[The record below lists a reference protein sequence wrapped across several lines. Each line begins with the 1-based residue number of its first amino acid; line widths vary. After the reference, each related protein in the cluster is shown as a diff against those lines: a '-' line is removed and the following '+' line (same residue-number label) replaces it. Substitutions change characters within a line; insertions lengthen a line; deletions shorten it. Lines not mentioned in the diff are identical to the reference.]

1 VKKEKTP
8 IKQQGHVPE
17 LATPPSRAFARTLG
31 VLRWYFDPEFLH
43 LERASRRRPT
53 LFVANHSVWNVFDAM
68 LFADALYRER
78 GIVLRPLSDR
88 GHFKVPLWRD
98 LLVQQGSVLGSRE
111 NCAALMRAGH
121 NVLVFPGGAREVF
134 KRKGESY
141 RLLWKERYGFV
152 RLAIEHGYTITPYAT
167 VGAEESL
174 DVLLDAGDY
183 MKSPIGKLLASSGI
197 AERHLR
203 SGEELPPLVRGLG
216 LTPLPRPEKMYF
228 VVGKPID
235 TRRFRGRHDD
245 AETLARVRERV
256 GRQLE
261 QLIEEGRAHRAR
273 GAKGGLVRRTLNRL

>member
-1 VKKEKTP
+1 
-8 IKQQGHVPE
+8 VPA
-17 LATPPSRAFARTLG
+17 LTAPPSQKFDLMLRG
-31 VLRWYFDPEFLH
+31 LRWYFDPEFLH

-88 GHFKVPLWRD
+88 GHFRVPLWRD

-111 NCAALMRAGH
+111 NCAALMRQRE

-174 DVLLDAGDY
+174 DVVLDAGDY
-183 MKSPIGKLLASSGI
+183 MRSPVGRYLTSSGI

-203 SGEELPPLVRGLG
+203 GGEELPPLVRGLA

-228 VVGKPID
+228 VVGKPLD
-235 TRRFRGRHDD
+235 MRPYRGRHEDPG
-245 AETLARVRERV
+245 TLRRVRDRV
-256 GRQLE
+256 ARQLE
-261 QLIEEGRAHRAR
+261 SLIAEGREHRSRDTRA
-273 GAKGGLVRRTLNRL
+273 GIVRRMLNRL

>member
-1 VKKEKTP
+1 MKKPPTTHA
-8 IKQQGHVPE
+8 GHVPE
-17 LATPPSRAFARTLG
+17 LATPPSEAFARTLKL
-31 VLRWYFDPEFLH
+31 LRWYFDPEFLH

-78 GIVLRPLSDR
+78 DIVLRPLSDR
-88 GHFKVPLWRD
+88 GHFKVPLWRN

-121 NVLVFPGGAREVF
+121 DVLVFPGGAREVF

-174 DVLLDAGDY
+174 DVLFDAGDY
-183 MKSPIGKLLASSGI
+183 MKSPIGRLLASTGL
-197 AERHLR
+197 ADRYLR
-203 SGEELPPLVRGLG
+203 GGEELPPMVRGLG
-216 LTPLPRPEKMYF
+216 LTPLPRPERMYF
-228 VVGKPID
+228 IVGKPID
-235 TRRFRGRHDD
+235 TRRYRGRHDD
-245 AETLARVRERV
+245 AATLARVRDRV
-256 GRQLE
+256 SRQLA
-261 QLIEEGRAHRAR
+261 QLIDEGQARRAR
-273 GAKGGLVRRTLNRL
+273 AGKGGLVRRTLNRL

>member
-1 VKKEKTP
+1 MKKPPSGHTV
-8 IKQQGHVPE
+8 HVP
-17 LATPPSRAFARTLG
+17 APTTPPSQRFELMLRG
-31 VLRWYFDPEFLH
+31 LRWYFDPEFLH

-98 LLVQQGSVLGSRE
+98 LLIQQGSVLGSRE
-111 NCAALMRAGH
+111 NCAALMRQGE

-174 DVLLDAGDY
+174 DVILDAGDY
-183 MKSPIGKLLASSGI
+183 MRSPVGRYLAASGF

-203 SGEELPPLVRGLG
+203 GGEELPPVVRGLG

-235 TRRFRGRHDD
+235 MRPYRGRHEDPG
-245 AETLARVRERV
+245 TLRRVRDRV
-256 GRQLE
+256 ARQLE
-261 QLIEEGRAHRAR
+261 RLIAEGRDHRSRDAR
-273 GAKGGLVRRTLNRL
+273 AGIVRRMMNRL

>member
-1 VKKEKTP
+1 MKKSPSEHA
-8 IKQQGHVPE
+8 GEVPE
-17 LATPPSRAFARTLG
+17 LKAPPSQKFDLLLRG
-31 VLRWYFDPEFLH
+31 LRWYFDPEFLH
-43 LERASRRRPT
+43 LERSSRRRPT

-88 GHFKVPLWRD
+88 GHFRVPLWRD

-111 NCAALMRAGH
+111 NCAALMRQRE

-174 DVLLDAGDY
+174 DVVLDAGDY
-183 MKSPIGKLLASSGI
+183 MRSPVGRYLASSGI

-203 SGEELPPLVRGLG
+203 GGEELPPLVRGLA

-228 VVGKPID
+228 VVGKPMD
-235 TRRFRGRHDD
+235 MRPYRGRH
-245 AETLARVRERV
+245 EEPGTLRRVRDRV
-256 GRQLE
+256 ARQLE
-261 QLIEEGRAHRAR
+261 SLISEGRLHRSRDAR
-273 GAKGGLVRRTLNRL
+273 SGIVRRTLNRL

>member
-1 VKKEKTP
+1 M
-8 IKQQGHVPE
+8 
-17 LATPPSRAFARTLG
+17 LR
-31 VLRWYFDPEFLH
+31 VLRWYFDPRFLH
-43 LERASRRRPT
+43 LERANRRRPT

-78 GIVLRPLSDR
+78 DIVLRPLSDR

-111 NCAALMRAGH
+111 NCAALMRRGE

-141 RLLWKERYGFV
+141 QLLWKERYGFV

-183 MKSPIGKLLASSGI
+183 MRSPLGRLLAASGL
-197 AERHLR
+197 AQRHLR
-203 SGEELPPLVRGLG
+203 GGEELPPLVRGIG
-216 LTPLPRPEKMYF
+216 LTPLPRPERMYF
-228 VVGKPID
+228 VVGSPID
-235 TRRFRGRHDD
+235 TRPWHGGHEDS
-245 AETLARVRERV
+245 ATLHRVRDRV
-256 GRQLE
+256 ARQL
-261 QLIEEGRAHRAR
+261 QRLIAEGRKVRAAGN
-273 GAKGGLVRRTLNRL
+273 GAGVLRRTLNRL

>member
-1 VKKEKTP
+1 VKKSPSRTA
-8 IKQQGHVPE
+8 GRVPE
-17 LATPPSRAFARTLG
+17 LTAPPSQRFELMLRG
-31 VLRWYFDPEFLH
+31 LRWYFDPEFLH

-78 GIVLRPLSDR
+78 DIVLRPLSDR
-88 GHFKVPLWRD
+88 GHFRVPLWRD
-98 LLVQQGSVLGSRE
+98 LLVQQGSVLGTRE
-111 NCAALMRAGH
+111 NCSALMRQGE
-121 NVLVFPGGAREVF
+121 NVLVYPGGAREVF

-174 DVLLDAGDY
+174 DVVLDAGDY
-183 MKSPIGKLLASSGI
+183 MRSPLGRYLASSGI

-203 SGEELPPLVRGLG
+203 GGEELPPVVRGLG

-235 TRRFRGRHDD
+235 TRRYRGRHEDP
-245 AETLARVRERV
+245 ATLRRVRDRV
-256 GRQLE
+256 ARQLDG
-261 QLIEEGRAHRAR
+261 LIAEGRDHRSRDAR
-273 GAKGGLVRRTLNRL
+273 PGIVRRMLNRL

>member
-1 VKKEKTP
+1 VKTSP
-8 IKQQGHVPE
+8 STGDAQVPQ
-17 LATPPSRAFARTLG
+17 LTTPPSRRFDLMLRA
-31 VLRWYFDPEFLH
+31 LRWYFDPEVLH
-43 LERASRRRPT
+43 LDRASRRRPT

-78 GIVLRPLSDR
+78 DIVLRPLSDR
-88 GHFKVPLWRD
+88 GHFRVPLWRD
-98 LLVQQGSVLGSRE
+98 LLMQQGSVLGTRD
-111 NCAALMRAGH
+111 NCAALMRQGE

-174 DVLLDAGDY
+174 DVVLDAGDY
-183 MKSPIGKLLASSGI
+183 MRSPLGRFLTSSGI

-203 SGEELPPLVRGLG
+203 GGEELPPVVRGLG

-235 TRRFRGRHDD
+235 MRPCRGRHEDP
-245 AETLARVRERV
+245 ATLRRVRDRV
-256 GRQLE
+256 ARQLE
-261 QLIEEGRAHRAR
+261 RLIADGRSHRSRDAR
-273 GAKGGLVRRTLNRL
+273 VGIVRRTMNRL